1 KLMASRR
8 DEPLLLQTIVG
19 RTIPLLLV
27 APDHADSELETSF
40 DRLFDGGGSGSQVG
54 KGGSAG
60 VREGTNV
67 QPITETTNIVTK
79 DVAPLQPRRQRKRKI
94 VVVDA

>member
-1 KLMASRR
+1 
-8 DEPLLLQTIVG
+8 
-19 RTIPLLLV
+19 
-27 APDHADSELETSF
+27 
-40 DRLFDGGGSGSQVG
+40 GGGSGSQVG

-94 VVVDA
+94 VVVDAGGSLHPPKKLKDGHGTPSGPSVAGKSRSAV